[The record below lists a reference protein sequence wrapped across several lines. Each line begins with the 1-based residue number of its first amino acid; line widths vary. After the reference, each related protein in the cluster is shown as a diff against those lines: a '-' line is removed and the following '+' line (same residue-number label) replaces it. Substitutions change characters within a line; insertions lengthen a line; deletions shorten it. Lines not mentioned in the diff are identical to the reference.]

1 MATPLTYF
9 TGIDL
14 HKRSSFLTTLNSD
27 GDVIEQRKI
36 NNHPNALRLYFRRH
50 EGTHHAVVETTS
62 GWYWLADT
70 LRDEGVELALAHA
83 KHLKAISYAKVKT
96 DKVDS
101 ETLAHLLRTGLIPEA
116 HKISDERRPLRDV
129 LRTRLRLVERRTS
142 AHNSVH
148 RLLEKMNVADVL
160 DLPEMMQLQA
170 RCHLDQI
177 ALLDEQIKA
186 LERALHPHLV
196 PDPDVQRLLR
206 IPGIGKINAFTIAL
220 EVDGIA
226 RFEDEGRF
234 FSYCRLV
241 PGAHDSGGVR
251 RHKRGNKAGNRYLK
265 LAFSH
270 AAVRAVQYYPEIRAW
285 YRSKKRKKPE
295 AVARTLVAKEIA
307 RIAYHVLKKQED
319 FNGRFKGIALS
330 RSKKELWPLL
340 PSSTSI
346 TGKAVRLVPEGS
358 PG

>member
-1 MATPLTYF
+1 MATPITYF

-14 HKRSSFLTTLNSD
+14 HKRSSLLTTLNAD
-27 GDVIEQRKI
+27 GDIVEQRKI
-36 NNHPNALRLYFRRH
+36 HNHPNALRLYFRRL
-50 EGTHHAVVETTS
+50 EGTHRAVVETTT

-70 LRDEGVELALAHA
+70 LRDEDVQLALAHA

-101 ETLAHLLRTGLIPEA
+101 ETLAQLLRTGLIPEA

-148 RLLEKMNVADVL
+148 RLLEKMNATDVL
-160 DLPEMMQLQA
+160 DLPELMQLQA
-170 RCHLDQI
+170 RCHLDQA
-177 ALLDEQIKA
+177 ALLDEQIKR
-186 LERALHPHLV
+186 LEQALHPHLV

-206 IPGIGKINAFTIAL
+206 LPGIGKINAFTIAL
-220 EVDGIA
+220 EVDTIG
-226 RFEDEGRF
+226 RFGDESRF

-241 PGAHDSGGVR
+241 PGAHDSGGRR

-270 AAVRAVQYYPEIRAW
+270 AAVRAVQYYPEIRTW
-285 YRSKKRKKPE
+285 YRNKKRKKPE

-319 FNGRFKGIALS
+319 FNGRFKGIVLS
-330 RSKKELWPLL
+330 RQKKELWPLL
-340 PSSTSI
+340 PNSASI
-346 TGKAVRLVPEGS
+346 TGTAEGVAS
-358 PG
+358 SVGPG